1 MLPNHDINRAASI
14 KLLWL
19 VLALHRKELVDIPD
33 AGHTDDILLLLRLA
47 NGDAE
52 LMAWATG
59 VTGASAEE
67 LRVSCVAFVERICF
81 GRDTNPFGVLGLN
94 PWANADAVKE
104 HYRLLIRIFHPDRG
118 QVSNTTAEAYSARI
132 NQAYATLKH
141 KVGDGGGNL
150 SERATASSRGQT
162 NIIPRRFSRPVS
174 AQNSGGDSLRWA
186 SRLTP
191 AKVLLGM
198 ALLAGLIIYLSFPQ
212 KMRMQSGAQDVV
224 AKPLPTVTAVS
235 YESATQMPVAEVEP
249 LFDVLANEGSAEA
262 VAQIQD
268 TQVVTPEP
276 LPPEPLP
283 MVAKSSKAENALSL
297 KTPLVKV
304 APATTASDKKATAV
318 DIKLDTKPADTIQVN
333 TKPIETKLVNKTQVI
348 QTAVIAAPALSNVI
362 QSSAESHI
370 NKKTNVAV
378 ADSVKLAEVSEIP
391 VQQKTVTSKPVD
403 MPTDRELHDLIAS
416 FMSNYANGDINA
428 FIQAFD
434 EQVRSD
440 EGGGKSGLYNAYA
453 DLFAKTTSRSIVLKD
468 LQWKKQGTFAV
479 AFADYRASTLR
490 AGETQVNSSF
500 GTLQIEAV
508 KTGGR
513 VMISGFFYQN
523 AKK

>member
-81 GRDTNPFGVLGLN
+81 GGDTNPFGVLGLN

-118 QVSNTTAEAYSARI
+118 QVGNATAEAYSARI
-132 NQAYATLKH
+132 NQAYASLKH

-150 SERATASSRGQT
+150 SEPATASYRGQT
-162 NIIPRRFSRPVS
+162 GIIPRRFSRPVS
-174 AQNSGGDSLRWA
+174 AQNNGGDSLRWA

-212 KMRMQSGAQDVV
+212 KMRTQSGVQNVV
-224 AKPLPTVTAVS
+224 EKPVS
-235 YESATQMPVAEVEP
+235 TMPALSYTSVTQMPVAEVEP
-249 LFDVLANEGSAEA
+249 LLDV
-262 VAQIQD
+262 VADAGTVEVVTQVED
-268 TQVVTPEP
+268 TQAVTA
-276 LPPEPLP
+276 EPLP
-283 MVAKSSKAENALSL
+283 MVAKSFKAENALSL

-304 APATTASDKKATAV
+304 TPAAAVGDKKATAV
-318 DIKLDTKPADTIQVN
+318 NIKLDTKSADTKQVN

-348 QTAVIAAPALSNVI
+348 QTAVIAAPALSNEI

-370 NKKTNVAV
+370 NKKANVSV
-378 ADSVKLAEVSEIP
+378 TDSVKLVEASEIP
-391 VQQKTVTSKPVD
+391 VQPKTVTPKPVD
-403 MPTDRELHDLIAS
+403 IPTDRELHDLIAS
-416 FMSNYANGDINA
+416 FMINYANGDINA

-440 EGGGKSGLYNAYA
+440 EGGGKSGLYSAYA

-468 LQWKKQGTFAV
+468 LQWKRQGTFAV